1 MKMAIMSGLLP
12 GLMVFSSGAV
22 AQIQM
27 PSMMRVSVEPLTA
40 AFNVSVNDVLWLR
53 GLPPFPGWPGA
64 TPLKLVKR
72 AETSGTHSTLGAYV
86 EQRFFWSA
94 SVGIPVETAFQIFTD
109 GETVLFE
116 QSFPQGLN
124 NSTSTGAVIVL

>member
-1 MKMAIMSGLLP
+1 MT
-12 GLMVFSSGAV
+12 
-22 AQIQM
+22 
-27 PSMMRVSVEPLTA
+27 VSVEPLTA
-40 AFNVSVNDVLWLR
+40 AFNVSVNDELWLR

-64 TPLKLVKR
+64 SPLKLMKR
-72 AETSGTHSTLGAYV
+72 AETSGTHSTLGTYA

-94 SVGIPVETAFQIFTD
+94 SDGISVETAFQLFTD

-124 NSTSTGAVIVL
+124 NSISTGAVILLRSLSHATLLARLPHRLVTKCRTCGCVC